1 MSRLVVFSDVL
12 CPWATVVVLRL
23 HAARARAG
31 ADDELAIVHRALPL
45 ELLLERPVAR
55 RIVDAE
61 IPLCA
66 SLTPEFGWSLWQGRS
81 EEYPATSLLA
91 AEAIQAASAQSL
103 RAGEQLDLALRRAF
117 FVGSRCISLRHEVL
131 AAAETCPDVDV
142 DVLAAALDGGLFRA
156 TVMADFRALARGGDP
171 VQRHGGAA
179 RRHRRLQSGNPDRLD
194 RRQHAPRDAGADR
207 RRPVGVRPAGG
218 TGPGRPGGVNHRRTA
233 RACGTMGPCVSWTA
247 RGLPT
252 T

>member
-1 MSRLVVFSDVL
+1 MSRLAVFSDVL

-55 RIVDAE
+55 LIVDAE

-103 RAGEQLDLALRRAF
+103 RAGEQLD
-117 FVGSRCISLRHEVL
+117 VVS
-131 AAAETCPDVDV
+131 
-142 DVLAAALDGGLFRA
+142 
-156 TVMADFRALARGGDP
+156 
-171 VQRHGGAA
+171 
-179 RRHRRLQSGNPDRLD
+179 
-194 RRQHAPRDAGADR
+194 DAGWITAGTPVRVLRSEGYRHIVRAVPLPPAKGADKD
-207 RRPVGVRPAGG
+207 
-218 TGPGRPGGVNHRRTA
+218 
-233 RACGTMGPCVSWTA
+233 
-247 RGLPT
+247 
-252 T
+252 